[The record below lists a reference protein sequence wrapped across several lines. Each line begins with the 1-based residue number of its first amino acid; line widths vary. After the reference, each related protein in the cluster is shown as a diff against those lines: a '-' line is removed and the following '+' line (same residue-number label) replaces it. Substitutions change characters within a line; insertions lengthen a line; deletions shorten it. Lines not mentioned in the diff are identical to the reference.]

1 MKKKL
6 NILFVHEVSYLTK
19 PIFEMHEFP
28 ELLEARGHK
37 VSFIQFAEGYK
48 FWQSKRSPQFQVI
61 SGRVHRDTHIKLST
75 PFQLGVPGL
84 DRILAIFTFVP
95 LLLKTLR
102 IQPVDVIVNYAV
114 PTYGVQTNFLAKRY
128 KKPVVFRALD
138 VSHKIRKSLFG
149 PLIKATE
156 KRVYRNST
164 LISAN
169 NPGLAKYS
177 QTLALSA
184 ARAVTNLP
192 PLDLAH
198 FKKAE
203 KNEALAKELG
213 IAPNDKVIV
222 YMGSFFYFS
231 GLVDVIKQF
240 SKANPQNIKLLLIGG
255 GEQDQELRELVETLG
270 LTDRVIF
277 TGFIDYAE
285 LPEYFSIADVAIN
298 PMEAGLVSNTAFPH
312 KVLQYVASSLP
323 VVSTV
328 LDGLKATFA
337 DAAGITWASSSS
349 ETLAKAIE
357 LSRSQNQID
366 VAIKAQTSFC
376 NRVFGVESA
385 LNDFEHTLQE
395 SMRIAK

>member
-1 MKKKL
+1 MQKKL
-6 NILFVHEVSYLTK
+6 NILFVHEVNYLTK

-28 ELLEARGHK
+28 ELLASRGHK
-37 VSFIQFAEGYK
+37 VSFIHFAEGYK
-48 FWQSKRSPQFQVI
+48 FWKSKRSPQLQAI
-61 SGRVHRDTHIKLST
+61 SGRVHKDTKINLLT
-75 PFQLGVPGL
+75 PFQLGVPAL
-84 DRILAIFTFVP
+84 DRIFAIFTFIP

-102 IQPVDVIVNYAV
+102 TQPVDVIVNYAV
-114 PTYGVQTNFLAKRY
+114 PTYGVQTNFLAKQF

-149 PLIKATE
+149 PLIKAAE
-156 KRVYRNST
+156 KNVYRNAT

-177 QTLALSA
+177 QTLATSA

-198 FKKAE
+198 FNKAA
-203 KNEALAKELG
+203 KNDALANELG
-213 IAPNDKVIV
+213 IAPNEKVIV

-231 GLVDVIKQF
+231 GLVGVIEQF
-240 SKANPQNIKLLLIGG
+240 SKVNPQNTKLLLIGG
-255 GEQDQELRELVETLG
+255 GDQDQELRELVEKLG

-277 TGFIDYAE
+277 TGFIDYAR
-285 LPEYFSIADVAIN
+285 LPEYFSIAHVAIN
-298 PMEAGLVSNTAFPH
+298 PMEPGLVSNSAFPH

-323 VVSTV
+323 VVSTE

-349 ETLAKAIE
+349 ETIVKAIK
-357 LSRSQNQID
+357 LSRNQNEID

>member
-1 MKKKL
+1 MQKKL
-6 NILFVHEVSYLTK
+6 NILFVHEVNYLTK

-28 ELLEARGHK
+28 ELLAARGHK
-37 VSFIQFAEGYK
+37 VSFIHFAEGYK
-48 FWQSKRSPQFQVI
+48 FWQSKRSPRSVVI
-61 SGRVHRDTHIKLST
+61 SGRVHKDATLKLLT

-95 LLLKTLR
+95 LLLRTLR
-102 IQPVDVIVNYAV
+102 TQPVDVIVNYAV

-149 PLIKATE
+149 PFIKAAE
-156 KRVYRNST
+156 KSVYRSAT

-177 QTLALSA
+177 QLLANSS

-198 FKKAE
+198 FKKAK
-203 KNEALAKELG
+203 KNETLAKELG

-231 GLVDVIKQF
+231 GLVGVIKQF
-240 SKANPQNIKLLLIGG
+240 SKVNPQNTKLLLIGG
-255 GEQDQELRELVETLG
+255 GEQAQELRELVENLG

-277 TGFIDYAE
+277 TGFIDYAK
-285 LPEYFSIADVAIN
+285 LPEYFAIAHVAIN
-298 PMEAGLVSNTAFPH
+298 PMEPGLVSHTAFPH

-323 VVSTV
+323 VASTELV
-328 LDGLKATFA
+328 GLKATFA
-337 DAAGITWASSSS
+337 DAAGITWAASSS

-357 LSRSQNQID
+357 LSCSQNQMH
-366 VAIKAQTSFC
+366 VAIKAQTNFC

-395 SMRIAK
+395 SIRVSA

>member
-1 MKKKL
+1 V
-6 NILFVHEVSYLTK
+6 NILFVHEVNYLTK

-28 ELLEARGHK
+28 ELLVARGHK

-48 FWQSKRSPQFQVI
+48 FWNSKRSPTSQVI
-61 SGRVHRDTHIKLST
+61 AGRVHKVTNIKLLT
-75 PFQLGVPGL
+75 PFQLGIPGL
-84 DRILAIFTFVP
+84 DRILAIFSFVP

-102 IQPVDVIVNYAV
+102 TQPVDVIVNFAV
-114 PTYGVQTNFLAKRY
+114 PTYGIQTNCIAKLY

-138 VSHKIRKSLFG
+138 VSHKIRNSLLG
-149 PLIKATE
+149 PLIKAAE
-156 KRVYRNST
+156 KSVYRNAT

-177 QTLALSA
+177 QTLATNP
-184 ARAVTNLP
+184 ARVVTNLP

-198 FKKAE
+198 FRKAA
-203 KNEALAKELG
+203 KNDALAKELG

-231 GLVDVIKQF
+231 GLVGVIKQF
-240 SKANPQNIKLLLIGG
+240 SKANPHNTKLMLIGG
-255 GEQDQELRELVETLG
+255 GDQNQELRTLVKKLG

-277 TGFIDYAE
+277 TGFIDYAK
-285 LPEYFSIADVAIN
+285 LPEYFSIAHVAIN
-298 PMEAGLVSNTAFPH
+298 PMEAGLVSNSAFPH

-323 VVSTV
+323 VVSTE
-328 LDGLKATFA
+328 LDGLKSTFA
-337 DAAGITWASSSS
+337 DAAGITWASSPS
-349 ETLAKAIE
+349 ETLMKAIA
-357 LSRSQNQID
+357 LSRNQNEID
-366 VAIKAQTSFC
+366 GAIKAQTSFC

-395 SMRIAK
+395 SIRVSA